1 MDISLLLRVAGV
13 GMLVTVTAQIL
24 GRAGRDEQTMLISL
38 TGIVIVLLML
48 VREIGS
54 LIGEVREV
62 FGF

>member
-24 GRAGRDEQTMLISL
+24 GRAGRDEQAMLISL